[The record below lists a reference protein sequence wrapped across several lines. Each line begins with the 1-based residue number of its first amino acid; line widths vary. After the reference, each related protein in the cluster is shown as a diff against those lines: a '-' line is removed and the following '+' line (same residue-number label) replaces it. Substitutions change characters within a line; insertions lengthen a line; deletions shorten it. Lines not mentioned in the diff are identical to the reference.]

1 MSSEIDK
8 VMQRHTATLLEFPNV
23 VSVGIGERDGSPVIV
38 VGVAE
43 RVPSDELA
51 PEERI
56 PESLDGYPVDVRVL
70 GVPEI
75 EA

>member
-1 MSSEIDK
+1 MPSEIDE
-8 VMQRHTATLLEFPNV
+8 VLQRHAAALLELPNV

-43 RVPSDELA
+43 RVRSDELA

-56 PESLDGYPVDVRVL
+56 PEALEGYPVDVRVL